1 MVSGAEVHIRWQVL
15 VGHHFGAELWANL
28 HDYMARTL
36 ENAARELV
44 SAPIIFPEYPDYE
57 HRVFPTQ
64 TQTNT
69 ETGVVRELQRVL
81 KLMI

>member
-1 MVSGAEVHIRWQVL
+1 MVSGVEVHIRWRAL

-28 HDYMARTL
+28 HDYVARRL

-44 SAPIIFPEYPDYE
+44 STPIFFDEHPDYE

-64 TQTNT
+64 TQTNAV
-69 ETGVVRELQRVL
+69 TGVVRELQRVL
-81 KLMI
+81 TLMI